1 MRARVADACDR
12 RFGYDF
18 TAETT
23 CHPIVATAH
32 RIREA
37 RGSA

>member
-1 MRARVADACDR
+1 MRARVAGACDR

-18 TAETT
+18 TAETA
-23 CHPIVATAH
+23 CNPIVAAAH
-32 RIREA
+32 RNREA